1 MVDIKNFPFLGL
13 IMESLGEKQEKRCLT
28 EFSGVWAYT
37 PGLEFRAVLMVLD
50 QTREDRGDVRHR
62 FEHYVAATRAREH
75 LLVLVRG
82 SDAGTG

>member
-1 MVDIKNFPFLGL
+1 MQRIK
-13 IMESLGEKQEKRCLT
+13 
-28 EFSGVWAYT
+28 
-37 PGLEFRAVLMVLD
+37 GLEFRAVLMVLD
-50 QTREDRGDVRHR
+50 QTREDRSDVRHR